1 MLAAHACWL
10 FMRDKDAV
18 NRFYGPQ
25 TLDEEIAAETGG
37 VGAPEQG
44 GAVINAAEIFIGF
57 SLMLALMFLGLHV
70 ATAMFVTAILGA
82 ALYLGAPAVYQFGR
96 QLWAATE
103 DYVLLSIP
111 LYILLGE
118 ILVRGGA
125 TDKMYQSLADWL
137 NPLPGGLLHTNIGAS
152 ALFSAVSG
160 SSVATAA
167 TISTIALPAF
177 KTRKYDQRLVLG
189 SIAAGA
195 SLGNLI
201 PPGIAFL
208 VYGAMTNTSA
218 GRLYAAG
225 VIPGAIM
232 MLLFMATIVLI
243 ALLRPNLMGAPEPA
257 APMRERL
264 GRLVHLGAPL
274 VVFIVVMGSIYTGWA
289 TVTESAA
296 LGVMVVLP
304 IAWLYGKLSVRMLH
318 ECFRATMR
326 LTAMSMLILA
336 VAFYLNFVLGLLGVT
351 QSLAVAG
358 AGDRRVA
365 HAAPLGAGDLL
376 PRARDLLRDPADAG
390 RHGADPFPVR
400 RRGRHRSGVLRR
412 VHRADVRDLADQPAD
427 RHDALRDPG
436 RARRRLDQRGLPGHP
451 AVLPQHDRHDGDPHP
466 LPRDRAVAAAAL
478 VRMTP
483 PDTQGNLARITV
495 PIPPRRSM

>member
-1 MLAAHACWL
+1 MISATVIGAGFVIML
-10 FMRDKDAV
+10 
-18 NRFYGPQ
+18 G
-25 TLDEEIAAETGG
+25 
-37 VGAPEQG
+37 
-44 GAVINAAEIFIGF
+44 
-57 SLMLALMFLGLHV
+57 LMFLGLHV
-70 ATAMFVTAILGA
+70 ATAMFITAILGA
-82 ALYLGAPAVYQFGR
+82 ALYLGEPAVYAFGG
-96 QLWAATE
+96 QLWASTE

-125 TDKMYQSLADWL
+125 TDRMYQSLADWL

-177 KTRKYDQRLVLG
+177 KTRKYDQRMVLG

-232 MLLFMATIVLI
+232 VLLFMAVIVLI
-243 ALLRPNLMGAPEPA
+243 AKLRPDLMGGKEAP
-257 APMRERL
+257 APLKERL
-264 GRLVHLGAPL
+264 KRLVHLGAPL
-274 VVFIVVMGSIYTGWA
+274 IVFGVVMGSIYSGWT

-296 LGVMVVLP
+296 LGVMVALP
-304 IAWLYGKLSVRMLH
+304 IAWAYGKLSVAMLH
-318 ECFRATMR
+318 DCFRATTR
-326 LTAMSMLILA
+326 LTAMSILIVA

-351 QSLAVAG
+351 QALSDIVKMLDVSPTTLLWALAVFYL
-358 AGDRRVA
+358 V
-365 HAAPLGAGDLL
+365 LGIFFETL
-376 PRARDLLRDPADAG
+376 PM
-390 RHGADPFPVR
+390 
-400 RRGRHRSGVLRR
+400 
-412 VHRADVRDLADQPAD
+412 
-427 RHDALRDPG
+427 
-436 RARRRLDQRGLPGHP
+436 
-451 AVLPQHDRHDGDPHP
+451 
-466 LPRDRAVAAAAL
+466 L
-478 VRMTP
+478 V
-483 PDTQGNLARITV
+483 GTV
-495 PIPPRRSM
+495 PIIFPFVVAAGIDPVFFGVFIVLMCEISLISPPIGMTLYVIQGVRGEGSIREVFAGTIPFFLTMIVMTALLIHFPEIALWLPRISFG